1 MEEKNLK
8 NKEEKIRKKLDN
20 KKGITLIA
28 LVVTIVVLLILAS
41 VSIAMLTGDNG
52 ILTQAQN
59 AKNKTEQA
67 DENEQNILNNYEEKI
82 NEYAGIDWDTVL
94 ANAKKHPEQKV
105 STAIGVG
112 TDGKAVNM
120 DLWEYTLL
128 EDGTYI
134 LLSVNSLNAVENK
147 LWSDVDSGYKGNY
160 DTEGKI
166 SGSIP
171 NYISTN
177 DGNNYIPVTSISNL
191 FRNCTEL
198 KIAPRLPSTVTDIS
212 NTFNNTS
219 IIEAPEIPNG
229 VINMNST
236 FQGCTKLKI
245 SPKIPSGVT
254 NMQGT
259 FANCS
264 NLEISPDIPNG
275 VINMIGTFQ
284 RTAIIEAPKIPNSVT
299 NMQYTFQG
307 CASLKAVSNL
317 SNNVENM
324 NNTFQD
330 CVSLLN
336 APEIPNGVQNMS
348 GTFDGCINLET
359 PPSLIPSSVTDIR
372 RTFKN
377 CYKLSGTIKIEANIT
392 GQIIDNEIDCKYS
405 FSLEEPTKNDT
416 NITLTGDSTVLNLII
431 DNSFNHTI
439 HI

>member
-1 MEEKNLK
+1 MD
-8 NKEEKIRKKLDN
+8 KII
-20 KKGITLIA
+20 GFI
-28 LVVTIVVLLILAS
+28 ILAG
-41 VSIAMLTGDNG
+41 VSIAMLTGNNG

-67 DENEQNILNNYEEKI
+67 EENEQNILNNYEDKI

-94 ANAKKHPEQKV
+94 ANAKKHPEQKA

-212 NTFNNTS
+212 NTFNNT
-219 IIEAPEIPNG
+219 N
-229 VINMNST
+229 
-236 FQGCTKLKI
+236 
-245 SPKIPSGVT
+245 
-254 NMQGT
+254 
-259 FANCS
+259 
-264 NLEISPDIPNG
+264 
-275 VINMIGTFQ
+275 
-284 RTAIIEAPKIPNSVT
+284 IIEAPKIPNSVT

-307 CASLKAVSNL
+307 CTRLKKVSNL
-317 SNNVENM
+317 SNNLENM